1 VSLATGYRLQL
12 NMSTLQVPGS
22 ATAPALRPKLA
33 ASKTTANR
41 LPPPALFQGPP
52 SHNASNISLGVTG
65 ASAAVAGSPTMVSSS
80 HGLSQ
85 QPQRAPHFSKISES
99 TGLFMSNVIKA
110 EQGEAKNE
118 NDRADAL
125 WAEMQNT
132 LAGVELS
139 ASRGSHVFSE
149 QHAKALEDL
158 RTTQL
163 ALAQAWAKSEADEMD
178 HHYPEDTQMDIGAL
192 GTVGVQ
198 ASPSQRGKDKDS
210 QNNSRERYTE
220 DETEK
225 DIILARKRREANER
239 YFQQVNSGVL
249 NIVAKLEEVASA
261 MRQVEKESKEIWS
274 EGESSGSATGSA
286 TEATEATDS
295 PLMSR

>member
-1 VSLATGYRLQL
+1 
-12 NMSTLQVPGS
+12 MSTLQVPGS
-22 ATAPALRPKLA
+22 TTAPALRPKLP

-52 SHNASNISLGVTG
+52 SRNASNISLGVTG
-65 ASAAVAGSPTMVSSS
+65 ASAAVVGSPTMVSSS

-85 QPQRAPHFSKISES
+85 QPQRAPHFSKISDS
-99 TGLFMSNVIKA
+99 GLFMSNAIKA

-139 ASRGSHVFSE
+139 ASWGSHVFSE

-178 HHYPEDTQMDIGAL
+178 HRYPEDTQVDIGEL
-192 GTVGVQ
+192 GTAGVQ
-198 ASPSQRGKDKDS
+198 ASPSQRGRDKDS
-210 QNNSRERYTE
+210 QNNIREGNME

-225 DIILARKRREANER
+225 DIMLARKRREANER

-249 NIVAKLEEVASA
+249 NIVTKLEEVASA
-261 MRQVEKESKEIWS
+261 MRQMEKESKEIWS
-274 EGESSGSATGSA
+274 EGESSGSVTGSA

-295 PLMSR
+295 PLTSR

>member
-1 VSLATGYRLQL
+1 
-12 NMSTLQVPGS
+12 MSTLQVPAS

-65 ASAAVAGSPTMVSSS
+65 ASAAVVGSPTMVSSS

-85 QPQRAPHFSKISES
+85 QPQRAPQFSKISES
-99 TGLFMSNVIKA
+99 PGLFMSNAIKA

-178 HHYPEDTQMDIGAL
+178 HHYPEDTQVDIGGL
-192 GTVGVQ
+192 GTAVVQ
-198 ASPSQRGKDKDS
+198 ASPSQRGRDKGS
-210 QNNSRERYTE
+210 QNNSRERNME

-261 MRQVEKESKEIWS
+261 MRQVEKGSKEIWS
-274 EGESSGSATGSA
+274 EGGGSGRVKGGGEEGAEG
-286 TEATEATDS
+286 TEAEGR
-295 PLMSR
+295 PLPRR

>member
-1 VSLATGYRLQL
+1 MSLATVYWLQF
-12 NMSTLQVPGS
+12 NMSTLQVPSS
-22 ATAPALRPKLA
+22 ATTPAPRPKLP

-52 SHNASNISLGVTG
+52 SRNASNISLGVTG
-65 ASAAVAGSPTMVSSS
+65 ASAAVVGSPTMVSSS

-99 TGLFMSNVIKA
+99 PGLFMSNAIKA

-132 LAGVELS
+132 LAEVELS
-139 ASRGSHVFSE
+139 ASSGSHVFSA

-178 HHYPEDTQMDIGAL
+178 HRYPEDTQANIGEPGPA
-192 GTVGVQ
+192 GVQ
-198 ASPSQRGKDKDS
+198 ASPSQGGGGKDNG
-210 QNNSRERYTE
+210 NNSQERNME
-220 DETEK
+220 EETEK

-249 NIVAKLEEVASA
+249 NIVAKLEEVATA

-274 EGESSGSATGSA
+274 EGESSGSVTGSA
-286 TEATEATDS
+286 TEATDS
-295 PLMSR
+295 PSTNR